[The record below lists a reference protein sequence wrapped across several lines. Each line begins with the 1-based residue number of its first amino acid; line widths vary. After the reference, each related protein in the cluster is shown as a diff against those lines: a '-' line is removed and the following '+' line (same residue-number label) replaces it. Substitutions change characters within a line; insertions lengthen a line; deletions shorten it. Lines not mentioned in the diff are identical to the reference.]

1 MVLITSIEMLNGMKW
16 MKKTQRKYMIADK
29 SIVDVGYRFKYVI
42 FVDHFMKIV
51 KIEHI
56 CIAILLAID
65 LIIRIHLTFHF

>member
-1 MVLITSIEMLNGMKW
+1 
-16 MKKTQRKYMIADK
+16 MIADK

-65 LIIRIHLTFHF
+65 LIIRIQLTFHF